1 MYLKMIFPKNHEQ
14 TMMHLQFKV
23 YPFPTESAGICHFQ
37 KRCMKNFSQPTL
49 WLFVNLTWS
58 SVLKKCMSQFLQHIC
73 DCCFTKNPFF
83 TLEKWKMVFF
93 PINMKTS
100 SVNIV
105 RASKM
110 HVCVEYGH
118 ILANYAMDVAK
129 TPVIWPE
136 TLECS

>member
-1 MYLKMIFPKNHEQ
+1 MEN
-14 TMMHLQFKV
+14 
-23 YPFPTESAGICHFQ
+23 G
-37 KRCMKNFSQPTL
+37 
-49 WLFVNLTWS
+49 
-58 SVLKKCMSQFLQHIC
+58 
-73 DCCFTKNPFF
+73 
-83 TLEKWKMVFF
+83 FF

-118 ILANYAMDVAK
+118 ILLDIYGHVCVEYGHILANYVMDVAK
-129 TPVIWPE
+129 TSVIWPE

>member
-1 MYLKMIFPKNHEQ
+1 MHVPIFA
-14 TMMHLQFKV
+14 T
-23 YPFPTESAGICHFQ
+23 Y
-37 KRCMKNFSQPTL
+37 L
-49 WLFVNLTWS
+49 WLLVH
-58 SVLKKCMSQFLQHIC
+58 KKPIFRTQ
-73 DCCFTKNPFF
+73 
-83 TLEKWKMVFF
+83 KMENGFF

-118 ILANYAMDVAK
+118 ILANYVMDVAK

>member
-1 MYLKMIFPKNHEQ
+1 MEN
-14 TMMHLQFKV
+14 
-23 YPFPTESAGICHFQ
+23 
-37 KRCMKNFSQPTL
+37 
-49 WLFVNLTWS
+49 
-58 SVLKKCMSQFLQHIC
+58 
-73 DCCFTKNPFF
+73 
-83 TLEKWKMVFF
+83 VFF
-93 PINMKTS
+93 SIKMKTS

-118 ILANYAMDVAK
+118 SLANYAMDVAK

>member
-1 MYLKMIFPKNHEQ
+1 MIFPKNHEQ
-14 TMMHLQFKV
+14 TTMHLQFKF
-23 YPFPTESAGICHFQ
+23 YPFPAESARICHFQ
-37 KRCMKNFSQPTL
+37 KKCMKTFSEPTQ

-58 SVLKKCMSQFLQHIC
+58 SLLKKCMYLFLQHIC
-73 DCCFTKNPFF
+73 GCCFAKKPIFRTR
-83 TLEKWKMVFF
+83 KMENGFF
-93 PINMKTS
+93 PINMKAS

-118 ILANYAMDVAK
+118 IFANYAMDVAK
-129 TPVIWPE
+129 TTVIWPE

>member
-1 MYLKMIFPKNHEQ
+1 MFATYLWLLLHKKNHFS
-14 TMMHLQFKV
+14 H
-23 YPFPTESAGICHFQ
+23 S
-37 KRCMKNFSQPTL
+37 KNG
-49 WLFVNLTWS
+49 
-58 SVLKKCMSQFLQHIC
+58 
-73 DCCFTKNPFF
+73 
-83 TLEKWKMVFF
+83 KWFFF

>member
-1 MYLKMIFPKNHEQ
+1 VVAASQKN
-14 TMMHLQFKV
+14 
-23 YPFPTESAGICHFQ
+23 
-37 KRCMKNFSQPTL
+37 
-49 WLFVNLTWS
+49 LF
-58 SVLKKCMSQFLQHIC
+58 FA
-73 DCCFTKNPFF
+73 
-83 TLEKWKMVFF
+83 LEKWKMVFF

-100 SVNIV
+100 SMNIV

-118 ILANYAMDVAK
+118 ILANYTMDVAK